1 MIAHPSTLGNYTPD
15 NFFKTPI
22 TANEYIPFFA
32 FQTFS
37 NGHYNKP
44 SFENV
49 VRKPNTVKNIK
60 DAFQMSITPRRIT
73 IGNKVYF
80 FVKGVMFTDT
90 GTPLMVFAMP
100 REKFLN
106 PDTKKFSEIR
116 YQKEVN
122 PVDYKDFVLF
132 YSTSFFTDPSLAPL
146 NRRFQKEIL
155 MSCYE
160 KGIEVRVI
168 TSQEIEK
175 NTFADLFEIPKA
187 NSVSQLEEYMSTV
200 LPTYLYTEEE
210 DTFVFDELAQP
221 KAQNEELSVEE
232 EALLFDTEEPVE
244 LLPIFDTNYHDDEY
258 QVEREEM
265 EREAATW
272 DSAHTESPYLVGMDP
287 ISDEVTITERRP
299 HPVDSLVERMRPFQN
314 EYNRHTF
321 NNLVITGE
329 SVVHADYAIVD
340 ALNSLQARRD
350 NRPIE
355 LIDDTE

>member
-15 NFFKTPI
+15 NFFKTPVI
-22 TANEYIPFFA
+22 ANEYIPFFA

-37 NGHYNKP
+37 NGYYNKP

-60 DAFQMSITPRRIT
+60 DAFQMAVTPRRIT

-106 PDTKKFSEIR
+106 PDTKRFSDIR

-187 NSVSQLEEYMSTV
+187 NSVSQLEEYMSNV
-200 LPTYLYTEEE
+200 LPTYLFTEEE

-221 KAQNEELSVEE
+221 EAQNEELSVEE

-244 LLPIFDTNYHDDEY
+244 LLPIFETTTDEY
-258 QVEREEM
+258 QLEREEM

-272 DSAHTESPYLVGMDP
+272 NDFAHTESPYLVAV
-287 ISDEVTITERRP
+287 DEIPPASMEEVREFMS
-299 HPVDSLVERMRPFQN
+299 HPAESLVERMRPLQDA
-314 EYNRHTF
+314 YNRQMFEAQQHAE
-321 NNLVITGE
+321 LITSRVGLRGE
-329 SVVHADYAIVD
+329 
-340 ALNSLQARRD
+340 ARD
-350 NRPIE
+350 SRPIE
-355 LIDDTE
+355 LVDDTE